1 MGVECIVP
9 DRRPRCFTTPQI
21 EMSPLRAI
29 GTVTGLDVRM
39 IETRIPFIPS
49 DLPMDGSGCYDS
61 II

>member
-21 EMSPLRAI
+21 DMSPLRAI

-39 IETRIPFIPS
+39 IETRIPFTLS
-49 DLPMDGSGCYDS
+49 DLPLDCCRCYDS